1 MSENLLI
8 SLNDSQK
15 IAAQHIDGP
24 LLILAGAGSGKT
36 KTITTRLAF
45 LISIGIDPSSIL
57 TLTFTNKAA
66 TEMRE
71 RAFSLIDSS
80 KIFTPPL
87 LCTFHKFGLLF
98 LKFHMSELER
108 KNNFIIIDTDDK
120 KRILKSIN
128 KEIPSALLASEVSKY
143 KNSLMSPS
151 EVKATAQLK
160 LYQEIAQ
167 IYEDYENY
175 LEKNNLVDFDDLLL
189 LPYKILKNN
198 ESLAKQISQKYQYIM
213 VDEYQ
218 DTNELQYRL
227 LRLLC
232 SSHNNLCVVGDDD
245 QSIYGWRGA
254 TIKNIL
260 NFSDHFE
267 NSLVIKLE
275 DNYRSTDTILNH
287 ANQLIEHN
295 RDRLG
300 KKLIGTRTKGD
311 SIRIYESND
320 ENDETRKIVED
331 IKKLIDSGENPKNIA
346 ILFRV
351 NALSRSLEEGF
362 NKAGLHY
369 KLVGG
374 MKFYERSE
382 IKDLIAY
389 FRILTNLNDNFSIKR
404 IINKPKRGIGK
415 TTIEKLEE
423 KSIETGKS
431 IFDLI
436 QDLDA
441 EGISLIVGKKN
452 ARTLKVFEASILDLR
467 ESLTQSKMRFLDNFE
482 ETFDY
487 RASYDNLPDGFERQ
501 ANIDE
506 FYGYIRDYFIQNPH
520 LDLKDFL
527 NEIALESENDDYSGE
542 AVSMMSVHASKGLEF
557 KNLFIIG
564 LEEGFFPI
572 TGDGSDLEEERRL
585 GYVAITRAKDN
596 LTLSF
601 VHSRFYKGKRTV
613 LSKSRFLSESG
624 LIKGSLTIQKQ
635 ADFKK
640 GDIVSHKIFGMGR
653 VEKVT
658 SAGKDYKLTI
668 NFGGTK
674 RDILS
679 SFVEKA

>member
-1 MSENLLI
+1 MFENLLI

-15 IAAQHIDGP
+15 IAAQHVDGP

-71 RAFSLIDSS
+71 RAFSLLDSS

-198 ESLAKQISQKYQYIM
+198 ENLAKQISQKYQYIM

-542 AVSMMSVHASKGLEF
+542 AISMMSVHASKGLEF
-557 KNLFIIG
+557 KHLFIIG

>member
-1 MSENLLI
+1 MFENLLI

-15 IAAQHIDGP
+15 IAAQHVDGP

-71 RAFSLIDSS
+71 RAFSLLDSS

-151 EVKATAQLK
+151 EVKTTAQLK

-198 ESLAKQISQKYQYIM
+198 ENLAKQISQKYQYIM

-436 QDLDA
+436 QYLDA

-557 KNLFIIG
+557 KHLFIIG

>member
-1 MSENLLI
+1 MFENLLI

-15 IAAQHIDGP
+15 IAAQHVDGP

-71 RAFSLIDSS
+71 RAFSLLDSS

-557 KNLFIIG
+557 KHLFIIG

>member
-1 MSENLLI
+1 
-8 SLNDSQK
+8 
-15 IAAQHIDGP
+15 
-24 LLILAGAGSGKT
+24 
-36 KTITTRLAF
+36 
-45 LISIGIDPSSIL
+45 
-57 TLTFTNKAA
+57 
-66 TEMRE
+66 
-71 RAFSLIDSS
+71 
-80 KIFTPPL
+80 
-87 LCTFHKFGLLF
+87 
-98 LKFHMSELER
+98 MSELER

-198 ESLAKQISQKYQYIM
+198 ENLAKQISQKYQYIM

-232 SSHNNLCVVGDDD
+232 SSHSNLCVVGDDD

-557 KNLFIIG
+557 KHLFIIG

>member
-1 MSENLLI
+1 MFENLLI

-15 IAAQHIDGP
+15 IAAQHVDGP

-71 RAFSLIDSS
+71 RAFSLLDSS
-80 KIFTPPL
+80 KIFTSPL

-198 ESLAKQISQKYQYIM
+198 ENLAKQISQKYQYIM

-557 KNLFIIG
+557 KHLFIIG

>member
-1 MSENLLI
+1 MFENLLI

-15 IAAQHIDGP
+15 IAAQHVDGP

-71 RAFSLIDSS
+71 RAFSLLDSS

-198 ESLAKQISQKYQYIM
+198 ENLAKQISQKYQYIM

-362 NKAGLHY
+362 NKAGLDY

-501 ANIDE
+501 SNIDE

-557 KNLFIIG
+557 KHLFIIG

>member
-1 MSENLLI
+1 
-8 SLNDSQK
+8 
-15 IAAQHIDGP
+15 
-24 LLILAGAGSGKT
+24 
-36 KTITTRLAF
+36 
-45 LISIGIDPSSIL
+45 
-57 TLTFTNKAA
+57 
-66 TEMRE
+66 
-71 RAFSLIDSS
+71 
-80 KIFTPPL
+80 
-87 LCTFHKFGLLF
+87 
-98 LKFHMSELER
+98 
-108 KNNFIIIDTDDK
+108 
-120 KRILKSIN
+120 
-128 KEIPSALLASEVSKY
+128 
-143 KNSLMSPS
+143 
-151 EVKATAQLK
+151 
-160 LYQEIAQ
+160 
-167 IYEDYENY
+167 
-175 LEKNNLVDFDDLLL
+175 
-189 LPYKILKNN
+189 
-198 ESLAKQISQKYQYIM
+198 
-213 VDEYQ
+213 
-218 DTNELQYRL
+218 
-227 LRLLC
+227 
-232 SSHNNLCVVGDDD
+232 
-245 QSIYGWRGA
+245 
-254 TIKNIL
+254 
-260 NFSDHFE
+260 
-267 NSLVIKLE
+267 
-275 DNYRSTDTILNH
+275 
-287 ANQLIEHN
+287 
-295 RDRLG
+295 
-300 KKLIGTRTKGD
+300 
-311 SIRIYESND
+311 
-320 ENDETRKIVED
+320 
-331 IKKLIDSGENPKNIA
+331 KKLIDSGENPKNIA

-527 NEIALESENDDYSGE
+527 NEIALENENDDYSGE

-557 KNLFIIG
+557 KHLFIIG

>member
-80 KIFTPPL
+80 KTFTPPL

-487 RASYDNLPDGFERQ
+487 RSSYDNLPDGFERQ

-557 KNLFIIG
+557 KHLFIIG

>member
-1 MSENLLI
+1 MFENLLI

-15 IAAQHIDGP
+15 IAAQHVDGP

-71 RAFSLIDSS
+71 RAFSLLDSS

-167 IYEDYENY
+167 IYEDYEKY

-198 ESLAKQISQKYQYIM
+198 ENLAKQISQKYQYIM

-362 NKAGLHY
+362 NKAGLYY

-487 RASYDNLPDGFERQ
+487 RTSYDNLPDGFERQ

-557 KNLFIIG
+557 KHLFIIG

>member
-198 ESLAKQISQKYQYIM
+198 ENLAKQISQKYQYIM

-557 KNLFIIG
+557 KHLFIIG

-640 GDIVSHKIFGMGR
+640 GDIVSHKIFGIGR